1 MMDTTGT
8 RSASP
13 ASKMLES
20 DWSYATK
27 ELLQVT
33 GKDIIEERCVM
44 LAAILLL
51 NWSSSS
57 LGSCCTGRKDRCRN
71 DSSP

>member
-1 MMDTTGT
+1 MSTACVNHLDSS

-13 ASKMLES
+13 ANRMLES

-33 GKDIIEERCVM
+33 GKDIIEERQVC
-44 LAAILLL
+44 
-51 NWSSSS
+51 
-57 LGSCCTGRKDRCRN
+57 GSETY
-71 DSSP
+71 